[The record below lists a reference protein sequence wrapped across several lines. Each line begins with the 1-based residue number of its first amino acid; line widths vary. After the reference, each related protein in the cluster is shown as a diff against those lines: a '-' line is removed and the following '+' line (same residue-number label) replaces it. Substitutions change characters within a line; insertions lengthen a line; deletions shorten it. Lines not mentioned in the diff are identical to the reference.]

1 MNPGPSFPFRKAG
14 RLGLGCLL
22 LLFTLAVGAWSQSEQ
37 PASQT
42 PQTPAAPSTEQPTA
56 PPEEPQ
62 EPAST
67 IPLPPQQMV
76 LVKGR
81 KIVYYE
87 QGQGSVVI
95 LLHGLGAD
103 SHHWA
108 ANIGPLSSNF
118 HVIALDQ
125 IGYGKSDKPVM
136 RYTVG
141 NFAEYLYGFMEAL
154 NIPKATL
161 VGNSL
166 GGWIALDFSI
176 HHPDRVDK
184 LVLVD
189 AAGLH
194 PASPLR
200 MPKGGWKDLTPLDTH
215 WFFDLMEANKA
226 WATTDLGPHSFE
238 RHVKNGDSYTVA
250 SSVAEMAT
258 GREFE
263 DKKLDR
269 VQSPTLILWG
279 RDDMLIPLA
288 MGEHFNKGIAG
299 SQLIVIEGTGHIP
312 MVGKPDEFNQL
323 VQRFLTAAPPTKAV
337 TASAGR

>member
-1 MNPGPSFPFRKAG
+1 MVLGQALPFKNTGRMSF
-14 RLGLGCLL
+14 GLLI
-22 LLFTLAVGAWSQSEQ
+22 LLFSLSFMAWGQTEQ
-37 PASQT
+37 PAPPTTQAPET
-42 PQTPAAPSTEQPTA
+42 VQPATQPEM
-56 PPEEPQ
+56 PEDPV
-62 EPAST
+62 ST
-67 IPLPPQQMV
+67 IPLPEPQTVQV
-76 LVKGR
+76 NDH

-87 QGQGSVVI
+87 AGQGNVVI
-95 LLHGLGAD
+95 LIHGLGAD

-108 ANIGPLSSNF
+108 ANIGPLSSSF

-141 NFAEYLYGFMEAL
+141 NFAEYLRGFMEAL
-154 NIPKATL
+154 KIPKASL

-166 GGWIALDFSI
+166 GGWVALDFTI
-176 HHPDRVDK
+176 RNPEMVDK

-194 PASPLR
+194 PADPLR
-200 MPKGGWKDLTPLDTH
+200 TPKGGWENLTLLNTH
-215 WFFDLMEANKA
+215 WFFDLMGANKA

-250 SSVAEMAT
+250 SSVAEMAM
-258 GREFE
+258 GHEFE
-263 DKKLDR
+263 DKKLDK
-269 VQSPTLILWG
+269 VQTPTLILWG

-312 MVGKPDEFNQL
+312 MVGKPEEFNQL
-323 VQRFLTAAPPTKAV
+323 VQKFLSSPPQ
-337 TASAGR
+337 

>member
-1 MNPGPSFPFRKAG
+1 MVSGQAVPLKIIARRSFA
-14 RLGLGCLL
+14 CLF
-22 LLFTLAVGAWSQSEQ
+22 LLFGLSTTSWGQTEQ
-37 PASQT
+37 PAP
-42 PQTPAAPSTEQPTA
+42 PQTPEAIQPAA
-56 PPEEPQ
+56 PPETPEDPV
-62 EPAST
+62 SN
-67 IPLPPQQMV
+67 IPLPEPKTAM
-76 LVKGR
+76 VKGR
-81 KIVYYE
+81 KLVYYE

-108 ANIGPLSSNF
+108 ANIGPLSSTF

-136 RYTVG
+136 HYSVP
-141 NFAEYLYGFMEAL
+141 NFTEYLAGFMEAL
-154 NIPKATL
+154 NIPKASL

-166 GGWIALDFSI
+166 GGWIALDFTI
-176 HHPDRVDK
+176 RHPDRVEK

-194 PASPLR
+194 PTSPLR
-200 MPKGGWKDLTPLDTH
+200 MPKGGWKDLTPFNTH

-226 WATTDLGPHSFE
+226 WATTDLGPQGFE
-238 RHVKNGDSYTVA
+238 RHAKNGDSYTIA
-250 SSVAEMAT
+250 SSVAEMVV

-263 DKKLDR
+263 DKKLDK
-269 VQSPTLILWG
+269 VQTPTLIVWG

-312 MVGKPDEFNQL
+312 MVGKPDEFNPL
-323 VQRFLTAAPPTKAV
+323 VQKFLSAPVHEAV
-337 TASAGR
+337 MNTSAPQ